1 MKRPRI
7 AVIGDTTLV
16 HGELTDA
23 GAIATELALLDR
35 ADVGLRSVATDRA
48 SCEQFVPRFERTGIT
63 TWLTIR
69 DHDPHPSHGPV
80 RADLRMGDPID
91 ITEIFDRDVVVL
103 ASRDVR
109 LRRFLADLPV
119 HTRPDVRILALLHF
133 EDGVPPGERVE
144 DVLRFDTIVGSAID
158 FEHWS
163 ASINLPDSV
172 DAGVPVMSGLHRR
185 MHGTNVRALVSW
197 DEDGSATLAEPL
209 EDIVTVSADS
219 AQKAPGSTSWAAFV
233 ATVALGMA
241 LRRPYPEIAEDACR
255 AFASRSRESLRENS
269 PYT

>member
-7 AVIGDTTLV
+7 ALIGDTTLA

-35 ADVGLRSVATDRA
+35 ADVGFRSVAADRA
-48 SCEQFVPRFERTGIT
+48 SHERLETRFRQSGIT
-63 TWLTIR
+63 TWLTTR
-69 DHDPHPSHGPV
+69 YPDHHPSHEPL

-103 ASRDVR
+103 ASRNVR

-119 HTRPDVRILALLHF
+119 HTRPDVRILASIHF
-133 EDGVPPGERVE
+133 EEGVPRGERTE
-144 DVLRFDTIVGSAID
+144 DVLRFDTIVGSAED
-158 FEHWS
+158 FEQWS
-163 ASINLPDSV
+163 MSSNLPDCV
-172 DAGVPVMSGLHRR
+172 DAGVPVMSRLQQR
-185 MHGTNVRALVSW
+185 MHGSNVRALMSW
-197 DEDGSATLAEPL
+197 DEDGSAMLAEPL
-209 EDIVTVSADS
+209 EDIVTVRAGNTRIVRGSA
-219 AQKAPGSTSWAAFV
+219 PWAAFV

-241 LRRPYPEIAEDACR
+241 LRQPYPEIAEDASR
-255 AFASRSRESLRENS
+255 AFVSRARDSVRGDS